1 MAPPRKRAGDMTG
14 IETERLQKENQ
25 EELKQRAKE
34 IAMMAEVSA
43 EEDAVPV
50 DYSNGPIVK
59 PVEDDL
65 TVLGDIELEAPT
77 RTIIPNTT
85 LESMTFGAGKHY
97 NFEEGR
103 KYVVPLELAKHLELK
118 GLLWTGGYIR

>member
-1 MAPPRKRAGDMTG
+1 MPPRKRAGDLTG

-25 EELKQRAKE
+25 EALKERAKE
-34 IAMMAEVSA
+34 ISMMQEVRD
-43 EEDAVPV
+43 EEAATPV
-50 DYSNGPIVK
+50 DYSNGPIVQ

-65 TVLGDIELEAPT
+65 TVLKDIELEAPT

-103 KYVVPLELAKHLELK
+103 KYVVPVELAKHLESK
-118 GLLWTGGYIR
+118 GLLWTGGYVR

>member
-1 MAPPRKRAGDMTG
+1 MPPRKRAGDMTG

-65 TVLGDIELEAPT
+65 TVLEDIELEAPT

-85 LESMTFGAGKHY
+85 LESMTFGAGRHY

-103 KYVVPLELAKHLELK
+103 KYVVPLELAKHLESK

>member
-1 MAPPRKRAGDMTG
+1 MPPRKRAGDLTG
-14 IETERLQKENQ
+14 LETERLQKENQ

-34 IAMMAEVSA
+34 IAMMAEVQA

-50 DYSNGPIVK
+50 DYSNGPVVK

-65 TVLGDIELEAPT
+65 TVLKDIELEAPT

-85 LESMTFGAGKHY
+85 LESVTFGAGKHY

-103 KYVVPLELAKHLELK
+103 KYVVPVELAKHLESK
-118 GLLWTGGYIR
+118 GLLWTGGYVR

>member
-1 MAPPRKRAGDMTG
+1 MPPRKRAGDMTG
-14 IETERLQKENQ
+14 LETERLQKENQ

-34 IAMMAEVSA
+34 IAMMAEVQA
-43 EEDAVPV
+43 DEDSYPV

-65 TVLGDIELEAPT
+65 TVLPDIELETPT
-77 RTIIPNTT
+77 RTIILNTT

-103 KYVVPLELAKHLELK
+103 KYTVPVELAKHLESK
-118 GLLWTGGYIR
+118 GLLWTGGYVR